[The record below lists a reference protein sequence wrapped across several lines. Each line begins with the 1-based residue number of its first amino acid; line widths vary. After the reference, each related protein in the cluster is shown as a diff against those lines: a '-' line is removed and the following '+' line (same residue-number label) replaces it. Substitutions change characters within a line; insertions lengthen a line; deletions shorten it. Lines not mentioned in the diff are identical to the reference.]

1 MEYDYRKMKLGKHG
15 LPTWDTM
22 IPVLI
27 DLASD
32 KKEHVGKE
40 LKVKAADSIGLPDEL
55 RNATYDSSYMDN
67 MIEDRAE
74 WGLSESYTAGIF
86 ERPRRGIYK
95 ISELGLQLLDQLEFI
110 DADFIHKLPK
120 YQEHKKEL
128 SERNQRSNIDTNE
141 KVPESFEDISENIS
155 DTVTSYNNQVASE
168 LLSRIQA
175 SDPKFFE
182 NLVVKLLVAMG
193 YRGPNGTSKVT
204 QSTNDGG
211 IDGVINQ
218 DALGTN
224 TIYIQ
229 AKRYSSDNVVQ
240 RPMIDAFFGSLSR
253 IHADRGVF
261 ITTSSFSKNAIET
274 AKGFSIVLIDGI
286 QLTELML
293 QYHVGIQV
301 KNSYQLFEI
310 DEDFFEN

>member
-1 MEYDYRKMKLGKHG
+1 MDFDYRDMKLGKHG
-15 LPTWDTM
+15 LPTWDAM
-22 IPVLI
+22 VVVLMNLMA
-27 DLASD
+27 D
-32 KKEHVGKE
+32 GKE
-40 LKVKAADSIGLPDEL
+40 YSGKQIKKMAADAIGLPEEL
-55 RNATYDSSYMDN
+55 RNTTYDSSNMDN
-67 MIEDRAE
+67 MIENRAG

-86 ERPRRGIYK
+86 DRPKRGVYVITD
-95 ISELGLQLLDQLEFI
+95 LGKKLLKGNDTI
-110 DADFIHKLPK
+110 DVTFIHNLPK
-120 YQEHKKEL
+120 YQEHKNEL
-128 SERNQRSNIDTNE
+128 KERNKRSNIDVND
-141 KVPESFEDISENIS
+141 KDSESFEDISENIS
-155 DTVTSYNNQVASE
+155 ETVTGYNNQVATE
-168 LLSRIQA
+168 LLRRIQA
-175 SDPKFFE
+175 ADPRFFE

-193 YRGPNGTSKVT
+193 YRGPNGTARVT

-229 AKRYSSDNVVQ
+229 AKRYNSDNVVQ
-240 RPMIDAFFGSLSR
+240 RPMIDTFFGSLSR

-301 KNSYQLFEI
+301 KDSFELFEI

>member
-1 MEYDYRKMKLGKHG
+1 MDFDYRDMKLGKHG
-15 LPTWDTM
+15 LPTWDAM
-22 IPVLI
+22 IPVLL
-27 DLASD
+27 DLTSDGKEHTGKNLKKRASD
-32 KKEHVGKE
+32 SV
-40 LKVKAADSIGLPDEL
+40 GLPEEL

-67 MIEDRAE
+67 LIENRAS
-74 WGLSESYTAGIF
+74 WGLSEGYTDGIF
-86 ERPRRGIYK
+86 ERPSRGIYI
-95 ISELGLQLLDQLEFI
+95 ISDLGKQILKNKTVLTVEFL
-110 DADFIHKLPK
+110 HSLPK
-120 YQEHKKEL
+120 YQEHKNEL
-128 SERNQRSNIDTNE
+128 KERNERNNINSDD

-155 DTVTSYNNQVASE
+155 TTVTSYNNQVASD

-175 SDPKFFE
+175 SDPRFFE

-193 YRGPNGTSKVT
+193 YRGPNGNSKVT

-229 AKRYSSDNVVQ
+229 AKRYNSDNVVQ

-274 AKGFSIVLIDGI
+274 AKGFSIVL
-286 QLTELML
+286 TELML
-293 QYHVGIQV
+293 QYHVGIQI
-301 KNSYQLFEI
+301 KNSFELFEI

>member
-1 MEYDYRKMKLGKHG
+1 MDFDYKKMKLGKHG
-15 LPTWDTM
+15 LPTWDAM
-22 IPVLI
+22 VAVLI
-27 DLASD
+27 YLTAD
-32 KKEHVGKE
+32 GKE
-40 LKVKAADSIGLPDEL
+40 YSGKKLRKMAADSIGLPDEL

-67 MIEDRAE
+67 MIEDRAG

-86 ERPRRGIYK
+86 DRPRRGIYVITK
-95 ISELGLQLLDQLEFI
+95 LGKSLLEDSDSI
-110 DADFIHKLPK
+110 DVTLIHNLPK

-128 SERNQRSNIDTNE
+128 KERNERSNISSND

-155 DTVTSYNNQVASE
+155 TTVTSYNNQVASD

-175 SDPKFFE
+175 SDPRFFE

-193 YRGPNGTSKVT
+193 YRGPNGNSKVT

-229 AKRYSSDNVVQ
+229 AKRYNSDNVVQ

-301 KNSYQLFEI
+301 KNSFELFEI

>member
-1 MEYDYRKMKLGKHG
+1 MKMGKNG
-15 LPTWDTM
+15 MPTWDAM
-22 IPVLI
+22 VPVLLYLTLDGKEHI
-27 DLASD
+27 GRDLKKMASD
-32 KKEHVGKE
+32 
-40 LKVKAADSIGLPDEL
+40 AIGLPDEL
-55 RNATYDSSYMDN
+55 RNVTYNISNMDN
-67 MIEDRAE
+67 MIEDRVG
-74 WGLSESYTAGIF
+74 WGLSESYTAGLF
-86 ERPRRGIYK
+86 DRPKRGVYK
-95 ISELGLQLLDQLEFI
+95 ITSLGKKLFNEGANVDREV
-110 DADFIHKLPK
+110 IHSQFK
-120 YQEHKKEL
+120 YVEHVKEL
-128 SERNQRSNIDTNE
+128 KERNARSNINVKQSGSET
-141 KVPESFEDISENIS
+141 FENISENVA
-155 DTVTSYNNQVASE
+155 DTVTSYNNQVASD

-175 SDPKFFE
+175 SDPRFFE

-193 YRGPNGTSKVT
+193 YRGPNGNSKVT

-229 AKRYSSDNVVQ
+229 AKRYNSDNIVQ

-261 ITTSSFSKNAIET
+261 ITTSSFSRNAIET

-293 QYHVGIQV
+293 QYHVGVQV
-301 KNSYQLFEI
+301 KNSFELFEI

>member
-1 MEYDYRKMKLGKHG
+1 MGCNGTSTCLFGFNGKEHLGK
-15 LPTWDTM
+15 
-22 IPVLI
+22 
-27 DLASD
+27 DL
-32 KKEHVGKE
+32 KKR
-40 LKVKAADSIGLPDEL
+40 AADLIGLPSEL
-55 RNATYDSSYMDN
+55 RTATYAISSMDN
-67 MIEDRAE
+67 MIEDRAG
-74 WGLSESYTAGIF
+74 WGLSQSYTAGIF
-86 ERPRRGIYK
+86 ERPSRGIYK
-95 ISELGLQLLDQLEFI
+95 ITELGIKLFNEDKDI
-110 DADFIHKLPK
+110 DREVIHSQDK
-120 YQEHKKEL
+120 YKKHIQELK
-128 SERNQRSNIDTNE
+128 ERNKRSNIDVNE
-141 KVPESFEDISENIS
+141 NESETFENITEGIS
-155 DTVTSYNNQVASE
+155 DTIKSYNNQIASD
-168 LLSRIQA
+168 LLGRIQA
-175 SDPKFFE
+175 SEPIFFE
-182 NLVVKLLVAMG
+182 KLVVKLLVAMG

-211 IDGVINQ
+211 IDGIINQ

-301 KNSYQLFEI
+301 KNSFELFEI